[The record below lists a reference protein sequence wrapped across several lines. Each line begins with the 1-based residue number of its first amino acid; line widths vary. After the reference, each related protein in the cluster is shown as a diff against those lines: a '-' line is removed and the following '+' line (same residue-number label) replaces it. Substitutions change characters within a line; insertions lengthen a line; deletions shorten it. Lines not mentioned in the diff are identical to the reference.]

1 MKNILVPTDF
11 TVDSLILLKKAIENE
26 NEKLNFILVYGKSL
40 PNSISELVFFS
51 KGKLISSLESK
62 SFIEAKGILKNR
74 YFSRINTLRTDIFYG
89 RNQNAFEN
97 FLQGNNIN
105 KAYIPEDSKSLHP
118 SLKKGFDLLP
128 YLKKSGLELTEVSY
142 SNHTPITVEE
152 TLAKLLI
159 P

>member
-26 NEKLNFILVYGKSL
+26 EGKLNLILVYGKSL

-51 KGKLISSLESK
+51 KGKLITSLESK
-62 SFIEAKGILKNR
+62 SFVEAKGILKNR

-89 RNQNAFEN
+89 RNQSAFDN
-97 FLQGNNIN
+97 FLEGNSVD
-105 KAYIPEDSKSLHP
+105 KAYVPDDPESLHP
-118 SLKKGFDLLP
+118 YLKKGFDLLP
-128 YLKKSGLELTEVSY
+128 YLKKSGLELTEVAY
-142 SNHTPITVEE
+142 SNRTPVTVEE

>member
-11 TVDSLILLKKAIENE
+11 TVDSLILLKKAIERE
-26 NEKLNFILVYGKSL
+26 EEKANFILVYGKSL
-40 PNSISELVFFS
+40 PGSISELVFFS
-51 KGKLISSLESK
+51 KGRLITALESK

-89 RNQNAFEN
+89 GSQSAFNN
-97 FLQGNNIN
+97 FIQGSSIDS
-105 KAYIPEDSKSLHP
+105 AYIPEDSKSLHP
-118 SLKKGFDLLP
+118 ALKKGFDLMP
-128 YLKKSGLELTEVSY
+128 YLKRSALDLHEVAY
-142 SNHTPITVEE
+142 SNQTPVTVEE